1 MRVSGLENC
10 ALLKIAL
17 NPHRLNRS
25 ARNKNSVN
33 VFTLWELI
41 HHTACTCPEYKE
53 HEAGRPAEDM
63 ETPGQACPHEGRG
76 AQYLATRV
84 TSRLYRRNPVQ
95 ASRLLALP

>member
-33 VFTLWELI
+33 VFTLQELI
-41 HHTACTCPEYKE
+41 HHTACTVLSIRSTKRTDQLRTWKHP
-53 HEAGRPAEDM
+53 GRPVPMRDVE
-63 ETPGQACPHEGRG
+63 
-76 AQYLATRV
+76 LSTRL
-84 TSRLYRRNPVQ
+84 SR
-95 ASRLLALP
+95 